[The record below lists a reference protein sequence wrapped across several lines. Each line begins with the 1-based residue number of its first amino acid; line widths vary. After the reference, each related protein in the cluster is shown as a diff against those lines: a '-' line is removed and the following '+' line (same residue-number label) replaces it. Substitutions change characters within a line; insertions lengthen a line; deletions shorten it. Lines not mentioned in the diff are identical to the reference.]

1 MLHTQQLGNEI
12 VNQIDQ
18 IKADN
23 STPIMKINTPTIELP
38 AAKNNTEEKLA
49 FLTNVEKE
57 KDGDD
62 DEGSSGV
69 KKSIDIN

>member
-1 MLHTQQLGNEI
+1 
-12 VNQIDQ
+12 
-18 IKADN
+18 
-23 STPIMKINTPTIELP
+23 MKINTPTIELP

>member
-1 MLHTQQLGNEI
+1 MMRR
-12 VNQIDQ
+12 
-18 IKADN
+18 ADW
-23 STPIMKINTPTIELP
+23 KL
-38 AAKNNTEEKLA
+38 KDNNTEEKLA

-69 KKSIDIN
+69 KKTIDIN